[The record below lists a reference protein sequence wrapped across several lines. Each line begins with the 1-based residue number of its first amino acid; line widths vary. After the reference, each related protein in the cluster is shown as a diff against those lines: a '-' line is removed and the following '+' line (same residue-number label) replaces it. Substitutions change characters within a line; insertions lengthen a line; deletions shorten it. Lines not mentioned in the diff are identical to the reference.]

1 MYLSTSH
8 ILINGDYNGKPK
20 EAFDRNFSMLKDA
33 GYDHVDICFW
43 ELSKKPEDWF
53 ATDAWEDGVAKIG
66 ELSKKYDLPIYQTHA
81 NTYSGKQWDDPDYPL
96 HDHQTET
103 TLRAIKATAMLGG
116 KWVVIHPMN
125 LPHDPL
131 YNVNKAK
138 EAAMRKLEP
147 YINEAK
153 KLGVGIAVENMVDF
167 RGNRRRYCG
176 GDIYELIDLV
186 DTINDESV
194 GICFDTGH
202 ANIDGVEPAAAIYE
216 IGKRLKA
223 THINDNHASLADEHL
238 LPGFGII
245 DWQKTVKALKDV
257 GYDGDFAYE
266 VQPHNLPE
274 AMYPEWL
281 RYSARLG
288 KFLLGL

>member
-1 MYLSTSH
+1 MYLSTSN
-8 ILINGDYNGKPK
+8 ILIDNDYINEPIA
-20 EAFDRNFSMLKDA
+20 AFDNCFSTLGSA
-33 GYDHVDICFW
+33 GFERVDINFW
-43 ELSKKPEDWF
+43 GVSKEDCWF
-53 ATDAWEDGVAKIG
+53 FRDGWEDTVLKIG
-66 ELSKKYDLPIYQTHA
+66 ELAAKAGLSIHQTHA
-81 NTYSGKQWDDPDYPL
+81 NSYHGKQWDDPAYPL
-96 HDHQTET
+96 HDFHTAS
-103 TLRAIKATAMLGG
+103 TLRAIKATSLVGG
-116 KWVVIHPMN
+116 KWIVIHPMN

-131 YNVNKAK
+131 YNPKKAK
-138 EAAMRKLEP
+138 EAAIAKLEP

-153 KLGVGIAVENMVDF
+153 KCGIGIAVENMVDF

-223 THINDNHASLADEHL
+223 THINDNHASVADEHL
-238 LPGFGII
+238 LPCFGII
-245 DWQKTVKALKDV
+245 DWQKTVKALKDI

-266 VQPHNLPE
+266 VQPHNLPS
-274 AMYPEWL
+274 AMYTDWS
-281 RYSARLG
+281 RYSANLG
-288 KFLLGL
+288 KYLLSL